1 LDGEVRSDLDRAIQ
15 AVYARHGVTAGHER
29 SLLRED
35 APLERELV
43 AEFEARA
50 AADGVPERKREV
62 LGKVH
67 ATLLSFVT
75 DPTYGD
81 GRYAHLVDRH
91 TRVNIAE
98 DVLCWNLDDLDPPLY
113 ALMLFVITDTMA
125 QRAKST
131 FDATR
136 GASAEF
142 LAIDEGWLLSEFMG
156 AGRELT
162 NWAKRSRHIGL
173 ILAFA
178 SQQVSELI
186 KPATKPIFDAASLR
200 CVFRLADVRDD
211 EDTAAWA
218 ARALQCSVEEAH
230 VMTSLHEG
238 QMVLF
243 RQAKDGSRRRGEV
256 DVMAPPLEYACFTT
270 ETWTDVPARN
280 EAIARLG
287 SVAAAITELAE
298 KRER

>member
-1 LDGEVRSDLDRAIQ
+1 
-15 AVYARHGVTAGHER
+15 
-29 SLLRED
+29 
-35 APLERELV
+35 
-43 AEFEARA
+43 
-50 AADGVPERKREV
+50 VPERKREV

-142 LAIDEGWLLSEFMG
+142 LAIDEGWFLSEFMG

-287 SVAAAITELAE
+287 SVAAAIAELAE
-298 KRER
+298 KRGER